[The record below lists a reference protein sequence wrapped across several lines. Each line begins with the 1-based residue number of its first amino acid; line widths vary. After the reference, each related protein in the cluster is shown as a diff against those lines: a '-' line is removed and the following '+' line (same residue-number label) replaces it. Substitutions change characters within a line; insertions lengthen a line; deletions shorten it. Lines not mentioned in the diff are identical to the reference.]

1 MCAVWRDLQNAHT
14 GRANSR
20 QLHCIAASGRTLYNR
35 DETSREVCRHVQ
47 RICFVLRVRKDRLE
61 EYRARHREVW
71 PEMLAALRETGWHNY
86 SLFLREDGLLVGYLE
101 TPDFDEALK
110 EMAATEVN
118 ARWQNEMRDFFEDAE
133 GRPADRQIAPLEQVF

>member
-1 MCAVWRDLQNAHT
+1 
-14 GRANSR
+14 
-20 QLHCIAASGRTLYNR
+20 
-35 DETSREVCRHVQ
+35 VQ

-133 GRPADRQIAPLEQVF
+133 GRPADRQIAPLEQVFFLA